1 MKGKQAEKRL
11 EKRAE
16 AESDPTPT
24 VDVVEDGRN
33 SIWGETGMLGTL
45 SLGTLGASSLGTLET
60 SSLGTGW
67 VRHQTETR
75 DTAGVIGWESSG
87 LHVGQDRKVVDW
99 RFEIWKSAGFGE
111 GEFGVGANPPE
122 KIPWS

>member
-24 VDVVEDGRN
+24 VAVVEDGRS

-45 SLGTLGASSLGTLET
+45 SLGTLET
-60 SSLGTGW
+60 SSLVTGR

-87 LHVGQDRKVVDW
+87 LHVGQD
-99 RFEIWKSAGFGE
+99 
-111 GEFGVGANPPE
+111 
-122 KIPWS
+122 